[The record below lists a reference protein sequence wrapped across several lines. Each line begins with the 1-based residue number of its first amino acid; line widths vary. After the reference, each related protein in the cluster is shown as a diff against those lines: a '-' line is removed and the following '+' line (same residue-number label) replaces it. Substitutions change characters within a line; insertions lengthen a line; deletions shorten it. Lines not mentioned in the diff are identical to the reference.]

1 MSQLNKLVL
10 IGNALAAAHVHGCYY
25 ENKILYIF
33 KLHQLLLLTKTD
45 SILFFKKKHI
55 SPKQLNL
62 QEKKGLKTCVMCF

>member
-1 MSQLNKLVL
+1 MGWLQRMAGDV
-10 IGNALAAAHVHGCYY
+10 IMQ
-25 ENKILYIF
+25 NKILYIF

-45 SILFFKKKHI
+45 SLLFFKKKHI